1 MILGVA
7 LLPFPKKTAMDL
19 GQPAGRAVLP
29 LITRHQHGPATRID
43 IHKMIAKKRGWQ
55 PPRWGKHHMLCY
67 ILYVICYIVYS
78 YIGLQSYS
86 FITICYVMLCHAIS
100 CYIVNCV
107 QIILAV
113 IWSRGYFQAS
123 EIFYEF
129 HGNSQY
135 PLVMSTVC
143 YWKWPFIVDFPIKN
157 GDFPLLC

>member
-1 MILGVA
+1 MYVYIYILYHICIDRCRVCLKNGGSPSHHACVHTQLVQVWMILGVA

-78 YIGLQSYS
+78 
-86 FITICYVMLCHAIS
+86 H
-100 CYIVNCV
+100 IV
-107 QIILAV
+107 I
-113 IWSRGYFQAS
+113 
-123 EIFYEF
+123 
-129 HGNSQY
+129 
-135 PLVMSTVC
+135 
-143 YWKWPFIVDFPIKN
+143 
-157 GDFPLLC
+157 